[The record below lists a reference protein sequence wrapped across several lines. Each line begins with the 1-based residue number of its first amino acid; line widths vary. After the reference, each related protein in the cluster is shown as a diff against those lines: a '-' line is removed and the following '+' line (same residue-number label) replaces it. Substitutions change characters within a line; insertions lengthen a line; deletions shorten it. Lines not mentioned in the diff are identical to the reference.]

1 MALRSVFVGRGKVM
15 LAESVMKALVDEEI
29 PDGGCAG
36 YAPAVVIRRDE
47 GDVEESWG
55 HGEDG
60 LLRG

>member
-1 MALRSVFVGRGKVM
+1 MGRGKVM
-15 LAESVMKALVDEEI
+15 LAESMMKALVDEEI

>member
-1 MALRSVFVGRGKVM
+1 M

-29 PDGGCAG
+29 PDAG